1 MAIIAIILSTVLA
14 SIAALSLIPI
24 AAYAAVD
31 FGLVSTTSLE
41 GTDVRI
47 EVLGPV
53 KFDEPNQVLPYLA
66 NGTDYT
72 FNVSFFEPN
81 SAKPLKDVN
90 YNIVITNSLDSSGN
104 ELFNAAKQ
112 ANSPNNMLHSAN
124 GNVTIKYNFKE
135 IQSAIVVIQFY
146 GTNSAPSN
154 QQHEFIYQVVD
165 SRTIPEF
172 PLAPVILA
180 SSLVTAIVVRIMIKR
195 P

>member
-1 MAIIAIILSTVLA
+1 M
-14 SIAALSLIPI
+14 
-24 AAYAAVD
+24 
-31 FGLVSTTSLE
+31 
-41 GTDVRI
+41 
-47 EVLGPV
+47 
-53 KFDEPNQVLPYLA
+53 A